1 MLYTT
6 PTYTL
11 HDEAIKL
18 PSSFGERL
26 GEKSASKLFLRTIG
40 GGNAN
45 NLISSDY
52 NKLYSLLRALH
63 ASVCSR
69 LFRVYNLKLI

>member
-11 HDEAIKL
+11 RDEAIKL

-26 GEKSASKLFLRTIG
+26 GEKSASKLFLRAIG
-40 GGNAN
+40 GG
-45 NLISSDY
+45 
-52 NKLYSLLRALH
+52 
-63 ASVCSR
+63 
-69 LFRVYNLKLI
+69 